1 VIAEIEN
8 KESNNSEDELTGN
21 FFGNLRYISFN
32 KGLKQVLKNCV
43 GSQRLKD
50 VIDNIHAERWD
61 DRVVFWRRY
70 PEGEPDILLEFNNAV
85 IVIEVKFNSDLSSSD
100 QLDKYLKLL
109 DNHAGDR
116 EKILILLAREG
127 AARNIYNRY
136 LETRTADNALVGYLS
151 WQKALDAL
159 NIKDL
164 CPFESVIINDVK
176 KLLDIKGFGGF
187 RNFDVSPKSVVKNEL
202 WSFDCIDSV
211 TNKFSFGVNQNVE
224 RSLYY
229 AFR

>member
-1 VIAEIEN
+1 MIAEIEN

-50 VIDNIHAERWD
+50 VIDNIHAEKWD
-61 DRVVFWRRY
+61 DKVVFWGRY
-70 PEGEPDILLEFNNAV
+70 TEGEPDVLLEFNNAV

-109 DNHAGDR
+109 DNRAGDR

-127 AARNIYNRY
+127 AARNIYNKHM
-136 LETRTADNALVGYLS
+136 ETGAADNALIGYLS

-176 KLLDIKGFGGF
+176 KLLEIKGFGDF
-187 RNFDVSPKSVVKNEL
+187 RNFDVSSMAVDRSEF
-202 WSFDCIDSV
+202 WSFDCIGSA
-211 TNKFSFGVNQNVE
+211 TNEFSFAVKQNVE
-224 RSLYY
+224 RRLYY
-229 AFR
+229 EFG